1 MILRISRT
9 VGGMSLSGLEGLDR
23 FLQWD
28 LVTLNP
34 WGTPVWAAVGA
45 RLLPDQGEIWT
56 STTVGFTSKVRN
68 LTVHPRVAMMRWS
81 AAGDQVVIRGEA
93 TVHSGDGTEN
103 LAQLFRL
110 MGGPGAQR
118 EFFGIS
124 SEHPFWRRLYGE
136 YWRRVL
142 IRVRI
147 VEVWRPASGR
157 GWDRHRVGRF
167 TLPRERRPPSP
178 IGPPRRRTYSG
189 RLQLSGLQM
198 LADGMPSALAVLDR
212 PSRAPLALPVQARLR
227 HGGVEVMA
235 PEELGSGAERRA
247 SLVTRVVDDSYEM
260 ARMVGWIGSV
270 EGGEGWRRFS
280 PRSVYGFVKP
290 PGVVPDVAA
299 GLVAALAAAG
309 DRSEVSRPRVR
320 SSARQAAGETV
331 PTLELPPSVWAAL
344 QRLFALAAA
353 DAPWLSAAA
362 ALARVPGER
371 FQLALLAQRATMER
385 DFAHS
390 LLVRG
395 HRPLAT
401 RGLVG
406 AARSARLPIGRAVV
420 EARRRERVRQL
431 AADGLRQTLPAE
443 LTFGLPR
450 TPPGDAGISPDPGS
464 LTGAM
469 ALSFAE
475 SAVAVVD
482 RLLPRIPP
490 WR

>member
-1 MILRISRT
+1 ML
-9 VGGMSLSGLEGLDR
+9 LSQLEGLDR

-68 LTVHPRVAMMRWS
+68 LTVHPRVAMMRWTV
-81 AAGDQVVIRGEA
+81 AGDPVVIRGEA

-147 VEVWRPASGR
+147 TEIWSVAEGQKWAN
-157 GWDRHRVGRF
+157 HRVGRF

-178 IGPPRRRTYSG
+178 IGPPRRRAHSG

-212 PSRAPLALPVQARLR
+212 PSRAPLALPVRARLR
-227 HGGVEVMA
+227 HGGMEVMVPA
-235 PEELGSGAERRA
+235 ELGSGAERQA

-260 ARMVGWIGSV
+260 ARMVGWIGAV
-270 EGGEGWRRFS
+270 GGGEGWRRFS

-320 SSARQAAGETV
+320 SSARQAGGETV
-331 PTLELPPSVWAAL
+331 PPLRLPASVWAAVE
-344 QRLFALAAA
+344 RLFVAAA
-353 DAPWLSAAA
+353 GDAPWLSAAA
-362 ALARVPGER
+362 ALAKVQDDQFP
-371 FQLALLAQRATMER
+371 LALLAQRATMER

-401 RGLVG
+401 VGLVG
-406 AARSARLPIGRAVV
+406 AARSFRPRRTQPMV

-431 AADGLRQTLPAE
+431 LTDELRQTLPSD
-443 LTFGLPR
+443 LMFGLPH
-450 TPPGDAGISPDPGS
+450 TPPGDAGIAPDPGS
-464 LTGAM
+464 LTSSV
-469 ALSFAE
+469 ALSLAE

-482 RLLPRIPP
+482 RLLPRLPL

>member
-1 MILRISRT
+1 MLLSR
-9 VGGMSLSGLEGLDR
+9 LEGLDR

-68 LTVHPRVAMMRWS
+68 LGVHPRVAMMRWS
-81 AAGDQVVIRGEA
+81 AGGDPVVIRGEA
-93 TVHSGDGTEN
+93 TVHSGDGTQN

-147 VEVWRPASGR
+147 VEIWSPAG
-157 GWDRHRVGRF
+157 GQEWTRHRVGRF
-167 TLPRERRPPSP
+167 SLPRERRPPSP
-178 IGPPRRRTYSG
+178 IGPPRRRPYSG

-198 LADGMPSALAVLDR
+198 LADGMPSALALLDR
-212 PSRAPLALPVQARLR
+212 PSRAPLALPVRVRLQ
-227 HGGVEVMA
+227 HGGVEVMV
-235 PEELGSGAERRA
+235 PKELGSRAERRA

-260 ARMVGWIGSV
+260 ARMVGWIGAV
-270 EGGEGWRRFS
+270 DGGEGWRRFN

-320 SSARQAAGETV
+320 SSARQAGGEMV
-331 PTLELPPSVWAAL
+331 PPLRLPPAIWTAL
-344 QRLFALAAA
+344 DRLFSAAAA

-362 ALARVPGER
+362 ALARSPEER

-395 HRPLAT
+395 HRPLAVL
-401 RGLVG
+401 GLAG
-406 AARSARLPIGRAVV
+406 AARSVRTTGRQPLVH
-420 EARRRERVRQL
+420 ARRLERAREL
-431 AADGLRQTLPAE
+431 LTDELRRTLPAD

-450 TPPGDAGISPDPGS
+450 TPPGEAGIAPDPGS
-464 LTGAM
+464 LTGAL
-469 ALSFAE
+469 ALSLAE

-482 RLLPRIPP
+482 RLLPRLPL

>member
-1 MILRISRT
+1 
-9 VGGMSLSGLEGLDR
+9 MSLSHLEGLDR

-81 AAGDQVVIRGEA
+81 PAGDPVVIRGEA

-147 VEVWRPASGR
+147 VEVWRVAQGQ
-157 GWDRHRVGRF
+157 GWDRRRVGRF

-178 IGPPRRRTYSG
+178 IGPPRRRSYSG
-189 RLQLSGLQM
+189 RLQLSGMQM
-198 LADGMPSALAVLDR
+198 LADGMPAALAVLDR
-212 PSRAPLALPVQARLR
+212 SSRAPLALPVQARLR
-227 HGGVEVMA
+227 HGGVEVMV
-235 PEELGSGAERRA
+235 PEELGRGAEPRA

-260 ARMVGWIGSV
+260 ARMVGWIGAV
-270 EGGEGWRRFS
+270 DGGEGWRRFN

-320 SSARQAAGETV
+320 SSARQAGGETV
-331 PTLELPPSVWAAL
+331 PTLRLPLSIWASL
-344 QRLFALAAA
+344 ERLFTAAAA

-362 ALARVPGER
+362 ALDRVADER

-401 RGLVG
+401 RGLAG
-406 AARSARLPIGRAVV
+406 AARAARPSVRQPMV

-431 AADGLRQTLPAE
+431 LTAELLQSLPAE

-450 TPPGDAGISPDPGS
+450 TPGQDAGIAPDPGS
-464 LTGAM
+464 LAGAV
-469 ALSFAE
+469 ALSLAE

-482 RLLPRIPP
+482 RLLPRLPF

>member
-1 MILRISRT
+1 
-9 VGGMSLSGLEGLDR
+9 
-23 FLQWD
+23 
-28 LVTLNP
+28 
-34 WGTPVWAAVGA
+34 
-45 RLLPDQGEIWT
+45 
-56 STTVGFTSKVRN
+56 
-68 LTVHPRVAMMRWS
+68 
-81 AAGDQVVIRGEA
+81 
-93 TVHSGDGTEN
+93 
-103 LAQLFRL
+103 
-110 MGGPGAQR
+110 
-118 EFFGIS
+118 
-124 SEHPFWRRLYGE
+124 
-136 YWRRVL
+136 
-142 IRVRI
+142 
-147 VEVWRPASGR
+147 VEVL
-157 GWDRHRVGRF
+157 V
-167 TLPRERRPPSP
+167 
-178 IGPPRRRTYSG
+178 
-189 RLQLSGLQM
+189 
-198 LADGMPSALAVLDR
+198 
-212 PSRAPLALPVQARLR
+212 
-227 HGGVEVMA
+227 

-260 ARMVGWIGSV
+260 ARMVGWIGAV

-331 PTLELPPSVWAAL
+331 PTLRLPPSVWSAL
-344 QRLFALAAA
+344 ERLFALAAA

-371 FQLALLAQRATMER
+371 VQLALLAQRATMER

-395 HRPLAT
+395 HRPLAA

-406 AARSARLPIGRAVV
+406 AASSARLSMGRAMVD
-420 EARRRERVRQL
+420 ARPRERVRQL
-431 AADGLRQTLPAE
+431 VIDRPHQTLPPE

-450 TPPGDAGISPDPGS
+450 TPPGETGIAPDPGS
-464 LTGAM
+464 LAGAL
-469 ALSFAE
+469 ALSVAE

-482 RLLPRIPP
+482 RLLPRLPL

>member
-1 MILRISRT
+1 ML
-9 VGGMSLSGLEGLDR
+9 LSGLEGLDR

-81 AAGDQVVIRGEA
+81 AGGDPVVIRGEA

-147 VEVWRPASGR
+147 VEVWSQAAGE
-157 GWDRHRVGRF
+157 GWAKHRVGRF

-178 IGPPRRRTYSG
+178 IGAPRRRTHSG

-227 HGGVEVMA
+227 DGGVEVMA

-260 ARMVGWIGSV
+260 ARMVGWIGAV

-331 PTLELPPSVWAAL
+331 PTLRLSPSAWSAL
-344 QRLFALAAA
+344 ERLFALAAA

-395 HRPLAT
+395 HRPLAAV
-401 RGLVG
+401 GLVG
-406 AARSARLPIGRAVV
+406 AARAARPTMRRALV
-420 EARRRERVRQL
+420 EALRRERVREIVS
-431 AADGLRQTLPAE
+431 DGLLQGLPSE
-443 LTFGLPR
+443 LTFGFPR
-450 TPPGDAGISPDPGS
+450 RPPGDAGSAPAPGS
-464 LTGAM
+464 LSGAV
-469 ALSFAE
+469 ALSVAE
-475 SAVAVVD
+475 SAVAVMD
-482 RLLPRIPP
+482 RLLPWLPL